1 MTVSKTVIISCAG
14 MGKRLG
20 LGTSKCLVDVAGES
34 LIMRNLKML
43 DDVDD
48 VRVVVG
54 FQAEKVIEAV
64 NAYRRDVTFVFSE
77 SSESCGS
84 R

>member
-43 DDVDD
+43 
-48 VRVVVG
+48 G
-54 FQAEKVIEAV
+54 C
-64 NAYRRDVTFVFSE
+64 
-77 SSESCGS
+77 SSEDWQAFTAAVAEAISAKN
-84 R
+84 